1 MFPPT
6 TAGANPNVKPF
17 AFDLE
22 GAKKLLAEAKA
33 DGVPV
38 DTGFTLIARTEN
50 FPGVI
55 EVMEALQQMLQEAGF
70 NVKLQM
76 VEVATHEQYF
86 SKPYPTDLGPYV
98 LVAQHDNNKGDP
110 SFSMFFK
117 YASEGRQSGVAD
129 PRVDQMIADA
139 SAATGE
145 DRAAKWADLVAYLHD
160 DVVADALLWHM
171 VGFSRVSKRLN
182 WKPTIATNS
191 QLQLSQIGFK

>member
-17 AFDLE
+17 AYDLE

-38 DTGFTLIARTEN
+38 DTEFTLIARTEN

-76 VEVATHEQYF
+76 VEVATHEQYY

-139 SAATGE
+139 SAATARTGP
-145 DRAAKWADLVAYLHD
+145 RN
-160 DVVADALLWHM
+160 
-171 VGFSRVSKRLN
+171 G
-182 WKPTIATNS
+182 PTWWLICMTMSWRMRCCGTWSAS
-191 QLQLSQIGFK
+191 AGSASG